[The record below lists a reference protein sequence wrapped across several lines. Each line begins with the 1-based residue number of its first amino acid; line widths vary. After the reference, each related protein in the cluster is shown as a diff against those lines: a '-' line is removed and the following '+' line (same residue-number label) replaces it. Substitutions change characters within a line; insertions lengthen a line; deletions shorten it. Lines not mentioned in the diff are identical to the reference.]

1 LTPDEWDAA
10 AGVLRAAWGP
20 DVTLASATSLYER
33 DHVVRLVADDGR
45 RAVLKRARSGG
56 QGLWGDVDGFQVEW
70 AALEAL
76 GAMPVPVAPTL
87 LGGDPGRGL
96 FVMEDLDGPT
106 LAASLLSAPAP
117 AGPARAGAE
126 PTGTGTGRAEADLVA
141 FAGALAGLH
150 AAGILEP
157 GRFAAARDRHGLP
170 PMRSRWGAMV
180 AAGRARFTGALAE
193 VFGPG
198 GTPAGLD
205 AELDR
210 VERLLDGHGDAG
222 TGTDGAGDGM
232 AGIVHGDP
240 CPDNVLLVDGRAR
253 ILDYERASPGSVAMD
268 AAYLLA
274 PFPSC
279 WCFAPLPPTVAAAAY
294 DAYLAV
300 RSAAGAPVGPA
311 WAEEMAA
318 ALVAPFAMH
327 AAAFA
332 RALGSPAAPGDSG
345 PGLDGMPWGTTTTAP
360 RLATWAAT
368 FLADPAA
375 AALPQLTAVV
385 AAARDRLVQ
394 DGVADAAGALAYPA
408 FPTAGTTPVTF
419 PEEWLE
425 G

>member
-1 LTPDEWDAA
+1 
-10 AGVLRAAWGP
+10 
-20 DVTLASATSLYER
+20 
-33 DHVVRLVADDGR
+33 
-45 RAVLKRARSGG
+45 
-56 QGLWGDVDGFQVEW
+56 
-70 AALEAL
+70 
-76 GAMPVPVAPTL
+76 
-87 LGGDPGRGL
+87 
-96 FVMEDLDGPT
+96 
-106 LAASLLSAPAP
+106 
-117 AGPARAGAE
+117 
-126 PTGTGTGRAEADLVA
+126 
-141 FAGALAGLH
+141 
-150 AAGILEP
+150 
-157 GRFAAARDRHGLP
+157 
-170 PMRSRWGAMV
+170 MV

-193 VFGPG
+193 AFGPG

-222 TGTDGAGDGM
+222 PGADGAGAGM
-232 AGIVHGDP
+232 VHGDP

-279 WCFAPLPPTVAAAAY
+279 WCFAPLPAAVAAAAY
-294 DAYLAV
+294 DAYLAA

-332 RALGSPAAPGDSG
+332 RALGRPAAPGDRG
-345 PGLDGMPWGTTTTAP
+345 PGLDGAPWGTTTTAP
-360 RLATWAAT
+360 RLVTWAAT
-368 FLADPAA
+368 FLAHPASA
-375 AALPQLTAVV
+375 AFPRLTTVV

-394 DGVADAAGALAYPA
+394 DGVADAARALAYPA
-408 FPTAGTTPVTF
+408 FPTAGTTPLTF
-419 PEEWLE
+419 PAEWLE